1 MWQQNK
7 LQLIYLDC
15 YQPISSLLF
24 FAPCDLCHLSP
35 DVTQSVMTK
44 ACATWRAT
52 YLVPH
57 DPSVYH
63 SCTNICLL
71 NVPNHTWLLSFVPDI
86 LSCKVGVP
94 PSIFSIFSNISVKS
108 LSCFH
113 TLIII
118 EYPSHMAYWT
128 LQLPKLWEY
137 NMIA

>member
-1 MWQQNK
+1 M
-7 LQLIYLDC
+7 IYFDY

-35 DVTQSVMTK
+35 EVTQIVMTK

-52 YLVPH
+52 CLVPH
-57 DPSVYH
+57 DSSIHH

-71 NVPNHTWLLSFVPDI
+71 NVPNHNWLLYLVPEI
-86 LSCKVGVP
+86 LSCKVGSP
-94 PSIFSIFSNISVKS
+94 PSIFSIFSNISVKC

-118 EYPSHMAYWT
+118 EYPSHMAYLT
-128 LQLPKLWEY
+128 LHIPLLWEY
-137 NMIA
+137 YIIGYAPFQI